1 MRPVEQGFRRS
12 RDLPG
17 PRRGGARM
25 EGLAR
30 GGLARPQ
37 LRIERKPQQKK

>member
-1 MRPVEQGFRRS
+1 MRPVDQGFRRS

-17 PRRGGARM
+17 PRRGGARP

-37 LRIERKPQQKK
+37 LRVQRKPQLK